1 MEYDKD
7 GISSGYD
14 YDEIYFTEHHIDDL
28 KLFVIDH
35 FDDNSIIARL
45 RCIAYIEA
53 ECSYDD
59 YENAV
64 WDSEDKEY
72 MFLDRVTIVEK
83 HQVRFAIRVVI
94 DRNNDNNVESLNFHV
109 FLGNDSRL
117 GRYEKEDDSTAIL
130 SLFSSTFLCRNMPC
144 QRPPGP

>member
-1 MEYDKD
+1 MQDISYCTIASSLAELYQIIIDKTNEYKERFAEAQDIINSKIEEIKRLVNDDLDDESKITLSGMEYDKD

-72 MFLDRVTIVEK
+72 MFLIGLLLLK
-83 HQVRFAIRVVI
+83 NIR
-94 DRNNDNNVESLNFHV
+94 
-109 FLGNDSRL
+109 
-117 GRYEKEDDSTAIL
+117 
-130 SLFSSTFLCRNMPC
+130 
-144 QRPPGP
+144 

>member
-45 RCIAYIEA
+45 RCIASIEA

-72 MFLDRVTIVEK
+72 MFLDRITIVEK
-83 HQVRFAIRVVI
+83 HQVRFAIRVGI
-94 DRNNDNNVESLNFHV
+94 DRNNDNNVESLKFHV
-109 FLGNDSRL
+109 FLGGDSRL
-117 GRYEKEDDSTAIL
+117 DRYKKEDNSPENEYYNNSDE
-130 SLFSSTFLCRNMPC
+130 
-144 QRPPGP
+144 